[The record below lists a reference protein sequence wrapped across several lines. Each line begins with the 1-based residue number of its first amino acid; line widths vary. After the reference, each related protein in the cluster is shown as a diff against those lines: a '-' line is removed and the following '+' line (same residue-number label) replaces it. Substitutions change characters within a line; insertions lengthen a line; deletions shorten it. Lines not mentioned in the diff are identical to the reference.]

1 MPQTVYEFLCIFVIY
16 ACLGWCTEVAY
27 AAMDLGKFVNRGF
40 LNGPYCPI
48 YGVGVLIV
56 IGALTPLKHNLL
68 ILFAGSFLLTSVLEY
83 LTGWILEKVF
93 HNKWWD
99 YSMFPF
105 NINGYVCLKFSVL
118 WGLACSFIMLILH
131 PLVYRFITVFPKAAG
146 FLFLAVFLSAFAVD
160 CLFTVC
166 TILKLNRHLKGIDEI
181 AGLLRELSVEIGENI
196 YENVTE
202 VMEKKEM
209 AGELQKEI
217 RSSVHEN
224 IEKRRSE
231 YERLVKKQ
239 KELLETRFLGQ
250 ERLLKAFPGMKST
263 EYNESL
269 QKLRE
274 QLKDFVK
281 SRIEKEE

>member
-1 MPQTVYEFLCIFVIY
+1 M
-16 ACLGWCTEVAY
+16 
-27 AAMDLGKFVNRGF
+27 
-40 LNGPYCPI
+40 
-48 YGVGVLIV
+48 
-56 IGALTPLKHNLL
+56 
-68 ILFAGSFLLTSVLEY
+68 
-83 LTGWILEKVF
+83 
-93 HNKWWD
+93 
-99 YSMFPF
+99 
-105 NINGYVCLKFSVL
+105 
-118 WGLACSFIMLILH
+118 
-131 PLVYRFITVFPKAAG
+131 
-146 FLFLAVFLSAFAVD
+146 
-160 CLFTVC
+160 
-166 TILKLNRHLKGIDEI
+166 
-181 AGLLRELSVEIGENI
+181 SVEIGENI

-281 SRIEKEE
+281 SRKEKEE